1 MIKIAIGSSTFCVT
15 AFAVA
20 FMISE
25 AFKTPDVF
33 FSYSSNGCVKV
44 NNYTTESTY
53 SCENLPK
60 KYNKMWVK

>member
-1 MIKIAIGSSTFCVT
+1 MIKIAIGSFTFCVT
-15 AFAVA
+15 AFAV
-20 FMISE
+20 